1 MRGADM
7 KRAGIGVLM
16 VMGVLMGTQIAA
28 QTAVIRE
35 LSGRVEVKAPGAAE
49 WKAAEPGQVLDRA
62 SLISTGF
69 KSMALISI
77 GNSTITV
84 QPLTRLSL
92 EEIAGAQEGERVV
105 LELREGRIRADV
117 KPPAEGKID
126 FSVRSPMATASVRGT
141 VFEFDGNRITVGD
154 GRVHLSGESVT
165 GAYVGPGHATTAE
178 PERGSTAPVLEVV
191 KEALGP
197 ALPLGVEV
205 SPASPAPVSG
215 GLGVIFDWPEE

>member
-1 MRGADM
+1 M

-16 VMGVLMGTQIAA
+16 VMAASLLSA

-49 WKAAEPGQVLDRA
+49 WKAAEPGQVLDKA

-69 KSMALISI
+69 KSMARISI

-92 EEIAGAQEGERVV
+92 EEIAAAQGGEQVV
-105 LELREGRIRADV
+105 LGLRAGRIRADV
-117 KPPAEGKID
+117 KPPIEGNID

-141 VFEFDGNRITVGD
+141 IFDFDGTRITVEE
-154 GRVHLSGESVT
+154 GRVRLAGEGVT
-165 GAYVGPGHATTAE
+165 GAYVGRGHSTEAE
-178 PERGSTAPVLEVV
+178 PETGTTAPVIEVV
-191 KEALGP
+191 KEELSLAP
-197 ALPLGVEV
+197 PPGVEAV
-205 SPASPAPVSG
+205 PAPTGSASG
-215 GLGVIFDWPEE
+215 GLDFIFDWPEE